1 MRVDNGPAVRTPEAE
16 ATLDVVLGPSH
27 DAWLAEARQLL
38 VPAALPTAPFWDR
51 WPVVS
56 YLNDRFPGRLRIER
70 AMVSSLRAFVTAA
83 EVDALEA
90 EGDRVFRLH
99 LELDRIARRRGTAAE
114 FAATTMEFLEVLE
127 LWCLDV
133 ERIGR
138 QVRRDQLPEEAQ
150 LMLNRLGAAV
160 QTVGRP

>member
-1 MRVDNGPAVRTPEAE
+1 MRVDIAPAVRALEAE
-16 ATLDVVLGPSH
+16 ETLNVVLGPSH

-51 WPVVS
+51 WPVVC
-56 YLNDRFPGRLRIER
+56 YLNDRFPGRLRTER
-70 AMVSSLRAFVTAA
+70 ALVSSLRAFVTAD

-99 LELDRIARRRGTAAE
+99 LQLDRISRRSGTAAE
-114 FAATTMEFLEVLE
+114 FATTTAELLDVLE

-138 QVRRDQLPEEAQ
+138 QVRRDELPEEALQ
-150 LMLNRLGAAV
+150 LLNRMGAPAR
-160 QTVGRP
+160 TVCRP

>member
-1 MRVDNGPAVRTPEAE
+1 MRVEIAPAVRTLEAE
-16 ATLDVVLGPSH
+16 ETLDVALGPSH

-51 WPVVS
+51 WPVVC
-56 YLNDRFPGRLRIER
+56 YLNDRFPGRLRAER
-70 AMVSSLRAFVTAA
+70 ALVSSLRAFVTAD

-99 LELDRIARRRGTAAE
+99 LEMDRIARRRGTAAE
-114 FAATTMEFLEVLE
+114 FAATTAELLEVLE

-138 QVRRDQLPEEAQ
+138 QVRRDELPEEAQ
-150 LMLNRLGAAV
+150 LTLNRLGAPAR
-160 QTVGRP
+160 TVCRP